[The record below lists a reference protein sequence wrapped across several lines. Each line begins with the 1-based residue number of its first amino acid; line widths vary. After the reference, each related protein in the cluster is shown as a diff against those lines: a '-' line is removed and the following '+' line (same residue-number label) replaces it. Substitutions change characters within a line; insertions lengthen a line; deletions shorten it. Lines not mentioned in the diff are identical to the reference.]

1 MKVGVCISGGGA
13 KIGFAVGVLEVMGG
27 KGIKIDLAYG
37 ISGGSLCTAALC
49 YGELKEF
56 KEILLAVKKRND
68 ILKTQLCKMIWTQV
82 TGLGKA
88 NGVFEMDTMRQK
100 LNLAPYDKPKI
111 KGVVGYVDLQS
122 GTIEYK
128 DSDSLSKEKFL
139 NAVQASCSM
148 PGFMQSQRIG
158 AHDCVDGGIR
168 DVLPLRALIKDSL
181 NVDEIHVISLN
192 PLEPTPIGKTNKIK
206 QVAERSLE
214 LLTNEVLRNDYEYL
228 DLINKLKDHQ
238 DKLSPELQKWLAN
251 KRKIRP
257 FIYLPKEAICGT
269 TDFCTKSI
277 QDGIDHGRKIAS
289 DVLKGYLPIP

>member
-13 KIGFAVGVLEVMGG
+13 KVGFAVGVLEVMEE

-88 NGVFEMDTMRQK
+88 NGVFEMNTMRQK
-100 LNLAPYDKPKI
+100 LNLTPYDKPKI
-111 KGVVGYVDLQS
+111 KGVVGYVNLQS
-122 GTIEYK
+122 GAVEYK

-168 DVLPLRALIKDSL
+168 DVLPLKALIKDSL
-181 NVDEIHVISLN
+181 NVDEIHIISLN

-214 LLTNEVLRNDYEYL
+214 LLVNEVLQNDYDYA
-228 DLINKLKDHQ
+228 DRVNKLIDQLIDH
-238 DKLSPELQKWLAN
+238 KHLLSNDLQSWLAN
-251 KRKIRP
+251 KRKIRL
-257 FIYLPKEAICGT
+257 FRYLPTEAICGT
-269 TDFCTKSI
+269 TDFCQKNI
-277 QDGIDHGRKIAS
+277 EDGIKHGRKIAS
-289 DVLKGYLPIP
+289 DVLKEY